1 MYVMARRGRKKRKE
15 YVPTTITSKNTA
27 QEIRSY
33 FIDQLIEMNEYLKE
47 REYVGQIRD
56 QQKEKVRIDRIK
68 ARSNVCN
75 IGLRALKDRQLDE
88 YARELAELKRGLM
101 LNSDNDDVIVI
112 SPESVEDIE
121 ELEFKFE
128 KLKENG
134 VSDNGN

>member
-1 MYVMARRGRKKRKE
+1 MAKRGRKKRKE

-33 FIDQLIEMNEYLKE
+33 FIDSLIEMNEYLKE

-88 YARELAELKRGLM
+88 YARELEELKQGLM
-101 LNSDNDDVIVI
+101 LNTGNDDIIVL
-112 SPESVEDIE
+112 SPEKVQEVED
-121 ELEFKFE
+121 LEFKFDE
-128 KLKENG
+128 LRAG
-134 VSDNGN
+134 RVSDNGD

>member
-1 MYVMARRGRKKRKE
+1 MAKRGRKKRKE

-88 YARELAELKRGLM
+88 YAKELAELKRGLM
-101 LNSDNDDVIVI
+101 LNPDNDDVIVL
-112 SPESVEDIE
+112 SPESVEGID

-128 KLKENG
+128 KLRDGG
-134 VSDNGN
+134 VSDNGD

>member
-1 MYVMARRGRKKRKE
+1 MAKRGRKKRKE

-33 FIDQLIEMNEYLKE
+33 FIDSLIEMNEYLKE

-88 YARELAELKRGLM
+88 YARELEDLKQGLM
-101 LNSDNDDVIVI
+101 LNTGNDDIIVL
-112 SPESVEDIE
+112 SPEKVQEVE
-121 ELEFKFE
+121 ELEFKFDE
-128 KLKENG
+128 LRAG
-134 VSDNGN
+134 RVSDNGD

>member
-1 MYVMARRGRKKRKE
+1 MAKRGRKKRKE

-33 FIDQLIEMNEYLKE
+33 FIDSLIEMNEYLKE

-88 YARELAELKRGLM
+88 YARELEELKRGLM
-101 LNSDNDDVIVI
+101 LNTDDENIIVL
-112 SPESVEDIE
+112 SPEKVQEVE
-121 ELEFKFE
+121 ELEFKFDE
-128 KLKENG
+128 LRKG
-134 VSDNGN
+134 RVSDNGD

>member
-1 MYVMARRGRKKRKE
+1 MAKRGRKKRKE
-15 YVPTTITSKNTA
+15 YVPTTISSKNTA

-33 FIDQLIEMNEYLKE
+33 FIDSLIEMNEYLKE

-56 QQKEKVRIDRIK
+56 QQKEKIRIDRIK

-88 YARELAELKRGLM
+88 YARELEELKRGLM
-101 LNSDNDDVIVI
+101 LNTDDENIIVL
-112 SPESVEDIE
+112 SPEKVQEVE

-128 KLKENG
+128 ELRAG
-134 VSDNGN
+134 RVSDNGD

>member
-1 MYVMARRGRKKRKE
+1 MAKRGRKKRKE
-15 YVPTTITSKNTA
+15 YVPTTITSQNST

-33 FIDQLIEMNEYLKE
+33 FIDSLIEMNEYLKE

-88 YARELAELKRGLM
+88 YAKGLAELKPGLL
-101 LNSDNDDVIVI
+101 LNPDNEDIIVL
-112 SPESVEDIE
+112 SPEKVQEVE

-128 KLKENG
+128 ELRAG
-134 VSDNGN
+134 RVSDNGD

>member
-1 MYVMARRGRKKRKE
+1 MAKRGRKKRKE

-88 YARELAELKRGLM
+88 YARELAELKRGMM
-101 LNSDNDDVIVI
+101 LNPDNDDVIVL

-128 KLKENG
+128 KLKETG

>member
-1 MYVMARRGRKKRKE
+1 MAKRGRKKRKE
-15 YVPTTITSKNTA
+15 YVPTTISSKNTA

-33 FIDQLIEMNEYLKE
+33 FIDSLIEMNEYLKE

-101 LNSDNDDVIVI
+101 LNPDDENIIVL
-112 SPESVEDIE
+112 SPEKVQEVE

-128 KLKENG
+128 ELRAG
-134 VSDNGN
+134 RVSDNGD

>member
-1 MYVMARRGRKKRKE
+1 MAKRGRKKRKE

-33 FIDQLIEMNEYLKE
+33 FIDSLIEMNEYLKE

-88 YARELAELKRGLM
+88 YARELEELKQGLM
-101 LNSDNDDVIVI
+101 LNTGNDEIIVL
-112 SPESVEDIE
+112 SPEKVQEVE
-121 ELEFKFE
+121 ELEFKFDE
-128 KLKENG
+128 LRAG
-134 VSDNGN
+134 RVSDNGD

>member
-1 MYVMARRGRKKRKE
+1 MAKRGRKKRKE

-33 FIDQLIEMNEYLKE
+33 FIDSLIEMNEYLKE

-56 QQKEKVRIDRIK
+56 KDKEKIRIDRIK

-88 YARELAELKRGLM
+88 YAKELAELKRGLL
-101 LNSDNDDVIVI
+101 LNPDNDDIIVL
-112 SPESVEDIE
+112 SPDKVQEVE
-121 ELEFKFE
+121 ELEFKFDE
-128 KLKENG
+128 LRAG
-134 VSDNGN
+134 RVSDNGD

>member
-1 MYVMARRGRKKRKE
+1 MAKRGRKKRKE
-15 YVPTTITSKNTA
+15 YVPTTISSKNTA

-33 FIDQLIEMNEYLKE
+33 FIDSLIEMNEYLKE

-88 YARELAELKRGLM
+88 YARELEELKRGLM
-101 LNSDNDDVIVI
+101 LNTDDESIIVL
-112 SPESVEDIE
+112 SPEKVQEVE
-121 ELEFKFE
+121 ELEFKFDE
-128 KLKENG
+128 LRKG
-134 VSDNGN
+134 RVSDNGD

>member
-1 MYVMARRGRKKRKE
+1 MAKRGRKKRKE

-33 FIDQLIEMNEYLKE
+33 FIDSLIEMNEYLKE

-88 YARELAELKRGLM
+88 YAKELAELKRGLM
-101 LNSDNDDVIVI
+101 LNPDNDDIIVL
-112 SPESVEDIE
+112 SPEKVQEVE

-128 KLKENG
+128 ELRAG
-134 VSDNGN
+134 RVSDNGD

>member
-1 MYVMARRGRKKRKE
+1 MAKRGRKKRKE

-33 FIDQLIEMNEYLKE
+33 FIDSLIEMNEYLKE

-88 YARELAELKRGLM
+88 YARELEELKQGLM
-101 LNSDNDDVIVI
+101 LNTGNDDIIVL
-112 SPESVEDIE
+112 SPDKVQEVE
-121 ELEFKFE
+121 ELEFKFDE
-128 KLKENG
+128 LRAG
-134 VSDNGN
+134 RVSDNGD

>member
-1 MYVMARRGRKKRKE
+1 MAKRGRKKRKE

-33 FIDQLIEMNEYLKE
+33 FIDSLIEMNEYLKE

-75 IGLRALKDRQLDE
+75 IGLRALKDRQLEDYE
-88 YARELAELKRGLM
+88 RELAELKRGLM
-101 LNSDNDDVIVI
+101 LNPDTDEVIVL
-112 SPESVEDIE
+112 SPDKVQEVE
-121 ELEFKFE
+121 ELEYKFE
-128 KLKENG
+128 QLRTGK
-134 VSDNGN
+134 VSDNGD

>member
-1 MYVMARRGRKKRKE
+1 MAKRGRKKRKE
-15 YVPTTITSKNTA
+15 YVPTTISSKNTA

-33 FIDQLIEMNEYLKE
+33 FIDSLIEMNEYLKE

-56 QQKEKVRIDRIK
+56 QQKEKIRIDRIK

-88 YARELAELKRGLM
+88 YARELAELKAGLM
-101 LNSDNDDVIVI
+101 LNTDNDDIIVLP
-112 SPESVEDIE
+112 PEKVQEIED
-121 ELEFKFE
+121 LEFEFE
-128 KLKENG
+128 KLKAGG

>member
-1 MYVMARRGRKKRKE
+1 MAKRGRKKRKE

-33 FIDQLIEMNEYLKE
+33 FIDSLIEMNEYLKE

-56 QQKEKVRIDRIK
+56 QKKEKIRIDRIK

-88 YARELAELKRGLM
+88 YAKELAELKRGLL
-101 LNSDNDDVIVI
+101 LNPDNDDVIVL
-112 SPESVEDIE
+112 SPDKVQEVE

-128 KLKENG
+128 QMKAGE
-134 VSDNGN
+134 VSDNGD

>member
-1 MYVMARRGRKKRKE
+1 MARRGRKKRKE

-88 YARELAELKRGLM
+88 YARE
-101 LNSDNDDVIVI
+101 
-112 SPESVEDIE
+112 SV
-121 ELEFKFE
+121 
-128 KLKENG
+128 
-134 VSDNGN
+134 GNRSVFA

>member
-1 MYVMARRGRKKRKE
+1 MAKRGRKKRKE
-15 YVPTTITSKNTA
+15 YVPTKVSSKCPT
-27 QEIRSY
+27 QTIRSY
-33 FIDQLIEMNEYLKE
+33 FIDSLIEMNEYLKE

-88 YARELAELKRGLM
+88 YAKELAELKRGLM
-101 LNSDNDDVIVI
+101 LNPDNDDVIVL
-112 SPESVEDIE
+112 SPEKVQEVE

-128 KLKENG
+128 ELRAG
-134 VSDNGN
+134 RVSDNGD

>member
-1 MYVMARRGRKKRKE
+1 MAKRGRKKRKE

-33 FIDQLIEMNEYLKE
+33 FIDSLIEMNEYLKE

-88 YARELAELKRGLM
+88 YARELEELKQGLM
-101 LNSDNDDVIVI
+101 LNTGNDDIIVL
-112 SPESVEDIE
+112 SPEKVQEVE
-121 ELEFKFE
+121 ELELKFDE
-128 KLKENG
+128 LRAG
-134 VSDNGN
+134 RVSDNGD

>member
-1 MYVMARRGRKKRKE
+1 MAKRGRKKRKE

-33 FIDQLIEMNEYLKE
+33 FIDQLIEINEYLKE

-88 YARELAELKRGLM
+88 YAKELAELKRGLM
-101 LNSDNDDVIVI
+101 LNPDNDEVIVI
-112 SPESVEDIE
+112 SPESVADIE
-121 ELEFKFE
+121 ELEFKFD
-128 KLKENG
+128 KLKDGG
-134 VSDNGN
+134 VSDNGD

>member
-1 MYVMARRGRKKRKE
+1 MAKKGRPKKEK
-15 YVPTTITSKNTA
+15 YIKTTISSRNAT

-33 FIDQLIEMNEYLKE
+33 FIDSLIEMNEYLKE
-47 REYVGQIRD
+47 RELNGQIRD
-56 QQKEKVRIDRIK
+56 KDKEKIRIDRIK

-88 YARELAELKRGLM
+88 YAKELAELKRGLM
-101 LNSDNDDVIVI
+101 LNPDNDDVIVL
-112 SPESVEDIE
+112 SPDSVEDIE

-128 KLKENG
+128 QLKAGG

>member
-1 MYVMARRGRKKRKE
+1 MAKRGRKKRKE
-15 YVPTTITSKNTA
+15 YVPTTITSQCDT
-27 QEIRSY
+27 QTIRSY
-33 FIDQLIEMNEYLKE
+33 FIDSLIEMNEYLKE

-56 QQKEKVRIDRIK
+56 QKKEKVRIDRIK

-88 YARELAELKRGLM
+88 YARELAELKRGLL
-101 LNSDNDDVIVI
+101 LNPDNDDVIVL
-112 SPESVEDIE
+112 SPDKVQEVE

-128 KLKENG
+128 QMKAGE

>member
-1 MYVMARRGRKKRKE
+1 MAKRGRKKRKE

-33 FIDQLIEMNEYLKE
+33 FIDSLIEMNEYLKE

-88 YARELAELKRGLM
+88 YARELEELKQGLM
-101 LNSDNDDVIVI
+101 LNTGNDDII
-112 SPESVEDIE
+112 ALSPEKVQEVE
-121 ELEFKFE
+121 ELEFKFDE
-128 KLKENG
+128 LRAG
-134 VSDNGN
+134 RVSDNGD